1 MNVLGYDPF
10 VSVRAAHTLSS
21 TIPYTADLK
30 SIIGKCDYITIH
42 VPANAKTA
50 GLVSREIIAEMKPEA
65 VLLNF
70 SRDKLV
76 DEDAVL
82 EALAEGKLGKYIT
95 DFPNAKTIGKKGVM
109 YIPHL
114 GASTEEAE
122 DNSASLAVDE
132 LMDYLE
138 NGNIDN
144 SVNYPRCSLGK
155 FVSGGGR
162 ARICILNKNVPGVLG
177 DITGVLAKM
186 NINVA
191 NMANHSTGDFAYTMI
206 DTDSDV
212 NEDDLKAQMSMEGII
227 RVRVIK

>member
-1 MNVLGYDPF
+1 
-10 VSVRAAHTLSS
+10 
-21 TIPYTADLK
+21 
-30 SIIGKCDYITIH
+30 
-42 VPANAKTA
+42 
-50 GLVSREIIAEMKPEA
+50 
-65 VLLNF
+65 
-70 SRDKLV
+70 
-76 DEDAVL
+76 
-82 EALAEGKLGKYIT
+82 
-95 DFPNAKTIGKKGVM
+95 
-109 YIPHL
+109 
-114 GASTEEAE
+114 
-122 DNSASLAVDE
+122 
-132 LMDYLE
+132 MDYLE